1 MLGELS
7 QLIPEHSNFPK
18 KGVIFRDVLPLLQKP
33 ETFAALIKKM
43 AQSEIVGRSDA
54 ILAIDSRGFIFGT
67 ALALKLSKPMVVAR
81 KIGKLP
87 GELFTRTY
95 NLEYGENSLSIQKE
109 ALKRYQSFVIVDD
122 LLATGGTVRCVSEI
136 LTASKKSITGLCV
149 VVDLKEFNAK
159 ASLPFPVESQ
169 VSL

>member
-109 ALKRYQSFVIVDD
+109 ALKRYQSFVIADD

-136 LTASKKSITGLCV
+136 LTASKNL
-149 VVDLKEFNAK
+149 
-159 ASLPFPVESQ
+159 SLFYA
-169 VSL
+169 